1 MTDCDLCGKGIPT
14 VIPVRAH
21 PPLLKFAYP
30 EGVWKGLCETCLDSA
45 QKTYLGID
53 KDEISCRNSKCALC
67 GKKGRTHP
75 VELKVPDFSKGIV
88 KREVN
93 VCVVCLEE
101 VNEAYIRYKRE
112 QILHEDEHGRI
123 HGHEHVHPHH

>member
-14 VIPVRAH
+14 VIPVRVN

-45 QKTYLGID
+45 QKTYLSIS
-53 KDEISCRNSKCALC
+53 KDETSCRRNKCALC
-67 GKKGRTHP
+67 GDKGKVFP
-75 VELKVPDFSKGIV
+75 VELQVPDFSKGVV

-93 VCVVCLEE
+93 VCPKCLKA
-101 VNEAYIRYKRE
+101 VDEAYIRHKRE
-112 QILHEDEHGRI
+112 ELGG
-123 HGHEHVHPHH
+123 HGHEHGEH

>member
-14 VIPVRAH
+14 VIPVRTH

-45 QKTYLGID
+45 QKTYLGVD
-53 KDEISCRNSKCALC
+53 KDEISCRNSKCVLC

-93 VCVVCLEE
+93 LCTICLEE
-101 VNEAYIRYKRE
+101 VNEAYIRFKRE
-112 QILHEDEHGRI
+112 QILHEDEQGRI